1 MRLYNCCVLPVLLYG
16 AEWWRMTEKYIS
28 KLSRFHKGCL
38 RRILKIFRPVKIS
51 YENLHKITNPINMR
65 VMFENYGCR
74 WIGHVL
80 RKPTNYIISVSLR
93 WIQEGERKQ
102 GRPKSTW
109 RMTVESEMKEMGQTL
124 NELDKKAKD
133 REQWRKLVLASG
145 R

>member
-1 MRLYNCCVLPVLLYG
+1 M
-16 AEWWRMTEKYIS
+16 
-28 KLSRFHKGCL
+28 
-38 RRILKIFRPVKIS
+38 ILHIK
-51 YENLHKITNPINMR
+51 T
-65 VMFENYGCR
+65 
-74 WIGHVL
+74 WIGRVL

-102 GRPKSTW
+102 GRPKTTW